1 LDGLAY
7 REGMITFM
15 TTNYLCNLDSALIRP
30 GRIDKSLNFGLATE
44 DQTRH
49 MFLNFYED
57 KGEEFDTFYKKI
69 KRCNFTTALLQD
81 LFMICMDDYDKLYS
95 DDVISNF
102 KENCSK
108 HNYDKK
114 LDLYS

>member
-1 LDGLAY
+1 MASSCIRLGWLSCAGLRTVGNGVGAV
-7 REGMITFM
+7 
-15 TTNYLCNLDSALIRP
+15 
-30 GRIDKSLNFGLATE
+30 
-44 DQTRH
+44 
-49 MFLNFYED
+49 
-57 KGEEFDTFYKKI
+57 KKI

-95 DDVISNF
+95 DEVISNF

-114 LDLYS
+114 LDLYSFPCSLETTQSRHTHSTLWASTIYKRKYFGGIREIRAH